1 MPRTED
7 KLEAVARSAADPHAV
22 RLMER
27 LEKYGYISA
36 GLSFLVLGMAVFAY
50 GWWTFATSLAAGAAG
65 PAVLGLM
72 NDLLLVVILLEL
84 FRTIINFLKHRTISL
99 EPFLHVGIIAAVRR
113 VLTVGAHMAVTP
125 DIPHEQF
132 RLLLLDIAVN
142 GGIVLALVVAL
153 YVYRIAR
160 SPRPELSP

>member
-1 MPRTED
+1 
-7 KLEAVARSAADPHAV
+7 
-22 RLMER
+22 MEV
-27 LEKYGYISA
+27 LEKYGYVSA
-36 GLSFLVLGMAVFAY
+36 GLSFLALGMAVFVY
-50 GWWTFATSLAAGAAG
+50 GWFTFVRSFLQGAVA

-125 DIPHEQF
+125 EIPPEQF

-142 GGIVLALVVAL
+142 GGVVVALVLAL
-153 YVYRIAR
+153 YVNRMAR
-160 SPRPELSP
+160 SPGVDLSP